1 VTAGTGGASPFTAF
15 LIAGEESGDQLGA
28 GLMQALAARIDR
40 PVRFTG
46 VGGARM
52 SALGLESLFPMDE
65 LALHGVASVVANI
78 ARILR
83 RIRETAA
90 AIVAAEPDVLV
101 LIDVPGFN
109 LPVARK
115 IRQARPS
122 IPVVDYVSP
131 TVWAWRPGRARRM
144 TAFVDRVLAILP
156 FEPEVHRQLGGPPC
170 TYVGHPLIERLSVL
184 RSAAGERRPIVSG
197 GKPVILI
204 LPGSRRSEVSRLTP
218 LFGEAIAL
226 VAERNGL
233 PEILLPAVPRL
244 AAEIA
249 ARVAGWKVKPR
260 IVEGEIEKFAAF
272 RRAHAALAAS
282 GTVTLE
288 LALAGVPMVVA
299 YKLDP
304 LAKLFKPLI
313 RFQMKPPVPSIVLAN
328 LVLGEMIVP
337 EFIDGDASA
346 EALAAAV
353 SPLLYNSPERC
364 RQVDAFALLD
374 GLMSVEPDTPSGR
387 AADAVLAT
395 VSERRRTNA

>member
-1 VTAGTGGASPFTAF
+1 VTAGIGGASPFTAF

-299 YKLDP
+299 YQLDA
-304 LAKLFKPLI
+304 LAKLLKPLI

-395 VSERRRTNA
+395 VSERRRTSA

>member
-353 SPLLYNSPERC
+353 SPLLDNSPER
-364 RQVDAFALLD
+364 RLQVDAFARLD
-374 GLMSVEPDTPSGR
+374 GLMSIEPESPSGR

-395 VSERRRTNA
+395 VSERRRAST

>member
-1 VTAGTGGASPFTAF
+1 MTAGIGGASPFTAF

-299 YKLDP
+299 YQLDA
-304 LAKLFKPLI
+304 LAKLLKPLI

-395 VSERRRTNA
+395 VSERRRTSA

>member
-395 VSERRRTNA
+395 VSERRRTSA

>member
-346 EALAAAV
+346 EALAGAV
-353 SPLLYNSPERC
+353 SPLLDNSPER
-364 RQVDAFALLD
+364 RLQVDAFARLD
-374 GLMSVEPDTPSGR
+374 GLMSIEPESPSGR

-395 VSERRRTNA
+395 VSERRRAST

>member
-1 VTAGTGGASPFTAF
+1 
-15 LIAGEESGDQLGA
+15 
-28 GLMQALAARIDR
+28 
-40 PVRFTG
+40 
-46 VGGARM
+46 
-52 SALGLESLFPMDE
+52 
-65 LALHGVASVVANI
+65 
-78 ARILR
+78 
-83 RIRETAA
+83 
-90 AIVAAEPDVLV
+90 V

-115 IRQARPS
+115 VRQVRPS

-197 GKPVILI
+197 SKPVIVI

-233 PEILLPAVPRL
+233 PEILVPAVPRL

-260 IVEGEIEKFAAF
+260 IVEGDIEKFAAF

-346 EALAAAV
+346 EALAGAV
-353 SPLLYNSPERC
+353 SPLLDNTPER
-364 RQVDAFALLD
+364 RLQVDAFARLD
-374 GLMSVEPDTPSGR
+374 GLMSVEPETPSGR
-387 AADAVLAT
+387 AADAILAT
-395 VSERRRTNA
+395 VSERRRAGA